1 MKTSYN
7 RILSFALASL
17 SRLHASSPCEERQH
31 TKQSIIG
38 LQGKVVRYLVNP
50 FGEVDALF
58 LDKYA
63 DKNATAYVWRCAAL
77 VKPGDATA
85 CYEWHKP

>member
-7 RILSFALASL
+7 RILSFALAGFL
-17 SRLHASSPCEERQH
+17 AFTPAAHARKDKH
-31 TKQSIIG
+31 TQQSIIG